1 MHMHPCMYV
10 LYVPVQVL
18 EDVSLLVL
26 QSQFEGKGRVVVL
39 QDSSTGQR
47 HTQQDNEGQKVHNY
61 SMLFMCQSA

>member
-1 MHMHPCMYV
+1 MHPCMYV

-47 HTQQDNEGQKVHNY
+47 HTQQRQ
-61 SMLFMCQSA
+61 